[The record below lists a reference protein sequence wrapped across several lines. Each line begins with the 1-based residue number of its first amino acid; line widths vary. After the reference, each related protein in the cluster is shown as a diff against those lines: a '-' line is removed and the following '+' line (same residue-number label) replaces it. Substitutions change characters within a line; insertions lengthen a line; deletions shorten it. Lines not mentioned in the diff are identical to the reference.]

1 MNEVYALRLD
11 HYVIDEKMNRYRL
24 EEPMVVQ
31 MTLDRRTGITT
42 PYCLNRMLDMMKD
55 EVMKRVGETDD

>member
-11 HYVIDEKMNRYRL
+11 HYVIDKKMNRYRL